1 MPDYD
6 AIVLSGALPVFAE
19 IDDTFDIDP
28 DDIERHITPRTKV
41 IIAAHLEGCPC
52 KLDQVLEVARKHNIR
67 VLEDCAQ
74 CCGGKYKGK
83 YVGTIGDIG
92 INSFQ
97 LSKTIT
103 SGEGGAVVTNDPEL
117 YERAFRFHDVGVASR
132 AFNEEIGNGMLAGF
146 RFVQLPYERV
156 HRGRSAGPT
165 PETGDHPCHASRQCQ
180 KGPRRALPTCRGLKL
195 RESGDIEGD
204 LGMRVFLDMANRQ
217 QRDQF
222 LRAIRA
228 EGISAAGPGGS
239 AILPIATRIETKA
252 TIHPD
257 WPSFS
262 SPRGREIQYGAAC
275 CPRTIDI
282 IDRYAGVRMG
292 PKYTDQDVADIIA
305 AIRKVYS
312 AMQPA

>member
-1 MPDYD
+1 M
-6 AIVLSGALPVFAE
+6 
-19 IDDTFDIDP
+19 
-28 DDIERHITPRTKV
+28 
-41 IIAAHLEGCPC
+41 
-52 KLDQVLEVARKHNIR
+52 
-67 VLEDCAQ
+67 
-74 CCGGKYKGK
+74 
-83 YVGTIGDIG
+83 
-92 INSFQ
+92 
-97 LSKTIT
+97 
-103 SGEGGAVVTNDPEL
+103 TNNPEL
-117 YERAFRFHDVGVASR
+117 FERAFRFHDVGVASR

-146 RFVQLPYERV
+146 ASCNFRMNEFTGAVLRGQLQKL
-156 HRGRSAGPT
+156 
-165 PETGDHPCHASRQCQ
+165 ETILATLRTNAKKVRDGIAD
-180 KGPRRALPTCRGLKL
+180 LPGLKL